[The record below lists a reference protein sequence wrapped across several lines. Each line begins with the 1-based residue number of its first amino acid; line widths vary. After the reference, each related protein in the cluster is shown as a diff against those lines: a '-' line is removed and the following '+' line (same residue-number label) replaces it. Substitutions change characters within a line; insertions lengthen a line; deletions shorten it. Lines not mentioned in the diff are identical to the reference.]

1 MSRRWVQVVLV
12 VVGVVLVLGHLIAL
26 AFVGMSTS
34 SWLSGTVIGLGLAV
48 LGGAHLLL
56 AGTSIDSTQSRRKQT
71 LFGLLALAVGLVEG
85 LVAIALRDAG
95 WWLLV
100 PWALSAL
107 AIGMLLAG
115 PPVEKAAR
123 LASFG
128 FASVLVFSTGTGEI
142 EGLSG
147 FLVVLGWSL
156 AAAAG
161 AVGIG
166 ALAHTVMG
174 RTHAVAGR

>member
-1 MSRRWVQVVLV
+1 
-12 VVGVVLVLGHLIAL
+12 
-26 AFVGMSTS
+26 
-34 SWLSGTVIGLGLAV
+34 
-48 LGGAHLLL
+48 
-56 AGTSIDSTQSRRKQT
+56 
-71 LFGLLALAVGLVEG
+71 
-85 LVAIALRDAG
+85 
-95 WWLLV
+95 
-100 PWALSAL
+100 
-107 AIGMLLAG
+107 
-115 PPVEKAAR
+115 
-123 LASFG
+123 
-128 FASVLVFSTGTGEI
+128 VFSTGTGEI